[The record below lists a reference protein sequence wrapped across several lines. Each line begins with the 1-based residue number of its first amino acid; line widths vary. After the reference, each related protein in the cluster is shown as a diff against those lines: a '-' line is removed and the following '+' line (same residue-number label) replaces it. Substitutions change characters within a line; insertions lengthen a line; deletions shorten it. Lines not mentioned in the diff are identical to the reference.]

1 MSILS
6 SLCLSPLISF
16 DMNSQCAESKWDFP
30 PLLLL
35 FLLLPLERGWSYKID
50 QKWLV
55 MTPCAFPKDK
65 EGNNK
70 STHPWLLVLMMHF
83 NEGVNNSASTCG
95 WNGQARLRACWGQR
109 LQRCRL
115 VLSSSAEPAGPTVV
129 IYLAFPAQGTDIPPP
144 HTHPSTS
151 LEKVKAY
158 SPEAVA
164 QRSTSSLG
172 MRDEERME
180 RGFLLI
186 RYRLFA

>member
-16 DMNSQCAESKWDFP
+16 DMNSQCAESKWDFFS

-35 FLLLPLERGWSYKID
+35 FLHLPLERGWSYKID

-55 MTPCAFPKDK
+55 MTPCASPKDK

-95 WNGQARLRACWGQR
+95 WNGQASACVLGTEVAAVPACVVVF
-109 LQRCRL
+109 CRTSGTNCCH
-115 VLSSSAEPAGPTVV
+115 LSGVPSAG
-129 IYLAFPAQGTDIPPP
+129 DPPP
-144 HTHPSTS
+144 RNTHTPLYLTG
-151 LEKVKAY
+151 K
-158 SPEAVA
+158 
-164 QRSTSSLG
+164 G
-172 MRDEERME
+172 
-180 RGFLLI
+180 
-186 RYRLFA
+186 